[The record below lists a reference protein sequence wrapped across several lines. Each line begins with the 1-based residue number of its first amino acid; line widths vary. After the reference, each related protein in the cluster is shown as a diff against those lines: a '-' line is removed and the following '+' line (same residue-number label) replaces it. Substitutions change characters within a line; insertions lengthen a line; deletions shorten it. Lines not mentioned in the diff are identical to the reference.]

1 MKWQKMTVC
10 VMIKGVGILDGSY
23 QDSFIEDF
31 RMSCDTPKFV
41 PETGGEE
48 EETCTFVTCYFVEH
62 AETNENFIKL

>member
-1 MKWQKMTVC
+1 MTVY

-31 RMSCDTPKFV
+31 RMSHDTPKFV

-48 EETCTFVTCYFVEH
+48 EGNMHFCDFLLCRICR
-62 AETNENFIKL
+62 NQRKLHKNMTQ